1 MERHLDEEL
10 KVIKEQVLLMGGLV
24 EEMIHLA
31 VKELEERKAD
41 LAKEVANRE
50 QQVNV
55 LQLNIDEHCIK
66 LLALYQPAAVD
77 LRFIASAMKIIS
89 DLERM
94 GDLAVNVSQTSLILL
109 DQPQLRQKLFDIPKM
124 AEVAMAMV
132 KKSLDA
138 YVNKD
143 EALARQVLQM
153 DDEEDKLKAQ
163 TFDQLLKIMQHDP
176 SIIHQSL
183 DLILISRNL
192 ERISDHA
199 TNVAEDVIF
208 MVKGKDIRHHKD
220 EQ

>member
-89 DLERM
+89 DLDR
-94 GDLAVNVSQTSLILL
+94 GQ
-109 DQPQLRQKLFDIPKM
+109 
-124 AEVAMAMV
+124 
-132 KKSLDA
+132 
-138 YVNKD
+138 
-143 EALARQVLQM
+143 
-153 DDEEDKLKAQ
+153 
-163 TFDQLLKIMQHDP
+163 
-176 SIIHQSL
+176 
-183 DLILISRNL
+183 
-192 ERISDHA
+192 
-199 TNVAEDVIF
+199 
-208 MVKGKDIRHHKD
+208 
-220 EQ
+220 